1 MDSGHRWL
9 GVGRSAGGD
18 SRTAGREAARQA
30 LRGDDAALM
39 IVFAA
44 RVDDP
49 AAMLAGIEEACPG
62 VPLIGCSAELLLTPG
77 GDGGGDGGGG
87 DGGGPRPGVVVM
99 TLGGAG
105 FTVRTAAGSCADGRQ
120 RAGGAAVARCVADL
134 DGADRAHQRVLV
146 MLTDGTVP
154 DQEEILAGAYGTVGA
169 SVPMIGGSASADP
182 ALDRPYQLHGREVLR
197 EGAVGA
203 VIASDGPLGFGLRH
217 GCRTVGE
224 PMIVTRSLKGD
235 VHTLDDRPAL
245 TAYLERYGAP
255 ARTYTDPG
263 TFSGFAQRRPIGI
276 RRRHGVEVRAVT
288 SSVGLSQGRLR
299 ASGEV
304 PEGGL
309 VWLMEGDEESAYA
322 AAGQACRQAVD
333 ALGDAPPLGLL
344 AFDCVS
350 RYHLF
355 GAEGLRKEI
364 DRMVEQC
371 DGGPLVGL
379 YTWGEIM
386 RVRGLNGYH
395 NHTVAVLA
403 VG

>member
-9 GVGRSAGGD
+9 GVGRGAGVD
-18 SRTAGREAARQA
+18 PRTAGREAARQA
-30 LRGDDAALM
+30 LRGDDPALL

-62 VPLIGCSAELLLTPG
+62 VPLVGCSAEYLVTPAE
-77 GDGGGDGGGG
+77 GDLV
-87 DGGGPRPGVVVM
+87 GVVV
-99 TLGGAG
+99 TALGGPG
-105 FTVRTAAGSCADGRQ
+105 FTVRTAAGSCADGAQ

-134 DGADRAHQRVLV
+134 DGAVGGHQRVLM
-146 MLTDGTVP
+146 MLTDGSVA
-154 DQEEILAGAYGTVGA
+154 DQEEIVAGAYGVIGA
-169 SVPMIGGSASADP
+169 SVPMIGGSASAEPYRDE
-182 ALDRPYQLHGREVLR
+182 PYQLHGREVLR
-197 EGAVGA
+197 QGAVGA
-203 VIASDGPLGFGLRH
+203 VIASDGPLGFGMRH

-224 PMIVTRSLKGD
+224 PMIVTRSVKGD
-235 VHTLDDRPAL
+235 VHTLDDQPAV
-245 TAYLERYGAP
+245 TAYLERFDAP
-255 ARTYTDPG
+255 QRTYTDPR
-263 TFSGFAQRRPIGI
+263 TFEDFAQRRPIGI

-288 SSVGLSQGRLR
+288 SSVGLANGRLR

-309 VWLMEGDEESAYA
+309 VWLMEGDEESALD

-333 ALGDAPPLGLL
+333 GLGDAPPLGVM

-350 RYHLF
+350 RFHLL
-355 GAEGLRKEI
+355 GAAGLRLEAG
-364 DRMVEQC
+364 RMVEQC

-386 RVRGLNGYH
+386 RTRGLNGYH

>member
-9 GVGRSAGGD
+9 GVGRSAGSD
-18 SRTAGREAARQA
+18 PRTAGRVAARQA
-30 LRGDDAALM
+30 LRGDDPALL

-49 AAMLAGIEEACPG
+49 AALLAGVEEACPG
-62 VPLIGCSAELLLTPG
+62 VPLIGCSAEFLVAPA
-77 GDGGGDGGGG
+77 DVGGGDDQG
-87 DGGGPRPGVVVM
+87 DAAVSGVVV
-99 TLGGAG
+99 TALGGPG
-105 FTVRTAAGSCADGRQ
+105 FTVRTAAGSCAGDAQ
-120 RAGGAAVARCVADL
+120 RAGGAAVARAVADL
-134 DGADRAHQRVLV
+134 DGAAGGHQRVLM
-146 MLTDGTVP
+146 MLTDGSVA
-154 DQEEILAGAYGTVGA
+154 DQEEIVAGAYGVIGA
-169 SVPMIGGSASADP
+169 SVPMIGGSASAEPYRDE
-182 ALDRPYQLHGREVLR
+182 PYQLYGREVLR
-197 EGAVGA
+197 QGVVGA
-203 VIASDGPLGFGLRH
+203 VIASDGPLGFGMRH

-235 VHTLDDRPAL
+235 VHTLDDQPAV

-255 ARTYTDPG
+255 QRTYTDPR
-263 TFSGFAQRRPIGI
+263 TFEDFAQRRPIGI
-276 RRRHGVEVRAVT
+276 RRRHGVEVRSVT
-288 SSVGLSQGRLR
+288 SSIGLANGRLR

-309 VWLMEGDEESAYA
+309 IWLMEGDEESALA

-333 ALGDAPPLGLL
+333 GLGDAPPLGVV

-350 RYHLF
+350 RFHLL
-355 GAEGLRKEI
+355 GAAGLRDEVG
-364 DRMVEQC
+364 RMVEQC
-371 DGGPLVGL
+371 GGAQLAGL

-386 RVRGLNGYH
+386 RTRGLNGYH